1 MRQLIFRSLRFYA
14 RSHLG
19 SLLGVAVAGTVLV
32 GALTV
37 GDCMRESLRDMGL
50 ARLGKIDFVLP
61 GRTGFFAGRWRRI

>member
-1 MRQLIFRSLRFYA
+1 MRGLIFRSLRFYA

-37 GDCMRESLRDMGL
+37 GDCMRESLR
-50 ARLGKIDFVLP
+50 
-61 GRTGFFAGRWRRI
+61 